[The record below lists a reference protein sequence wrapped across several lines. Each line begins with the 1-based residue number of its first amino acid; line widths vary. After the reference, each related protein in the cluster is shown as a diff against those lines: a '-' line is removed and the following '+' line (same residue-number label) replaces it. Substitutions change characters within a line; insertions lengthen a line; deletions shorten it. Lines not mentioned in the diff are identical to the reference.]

1 MKILPYS
8 RQRVAERLWVKV
20 SNHFFYSD
28 FGVRESGEMRHTGRR
43 YIASETPGIGF
54 IERESESHSYHEFV
68 RGCLAKQR
76 PSYLRMLLG
85 KEPDYTRQIKL
96 VEEALHTCEDKR
108 KREILECYLNALGVG
123 RSEEQLQRVVRGI
136 KDKMGHHSNKYLVS
150 VISHYKNKIGRLE
163 KDIVSVEYSLKNHY
177 SKEVLDAY
185 YEMVEAFVKV
195 AGCRRVWQYDEQV
208 HDKYAQVFF
217 DLGVFDFIRAD
228 TFLPLLRNSRGG
240 RYYLLPDCVL
250 VERSSVD
257 FDLVPL
263 KNLTMVCQE
272 LAIEEPVEMLSSRL
286 GDAASMIRIP
296 DLDLSYYFNHV
307 RPIVNFVKA
316 VDKLKATL

>member
-1 MKILPYS
+1 M
-8 RQRVAERLWVKV
+8 
-20 SNHFFYSD
+20 
-28 FGVRESGEMRHTGRR
+28 
-43 YIASETPGIGF
+43 
-54 IERESESHSYHEFV
+54 
-68 RGCLAKQR
+68 
-76 PSYLRMLLG
+76 
-85 KEPDYTRQIKL
+85 
-96 VEEALHTCEDKR
+96 
-108 KREILECYLNALGVG
+108 
-123 RSEEQLQRVVRGI
+123 
-136 KDKMGHHSNKYLVS
+136 
-150 VISHYKNKIGRLE
+150 
-163 KDIVSVEYSLKNHY
+163 
-177 SKEVLDAY
+177 
-185 YEMVEAFVKV
+185 
-195 AGCRRVWQYDEQV
+195 
-208 HDKYAQVFF
+208 
-217 DLGVFDFIRAD
+217 
-228 TFLPLLRNSRGG
+228 RNSRGG